1 MPLSPFSLKNQLSS
15 VSNGFWFLIIIIHLV
30 RFNLDSQRADIGRR
44 WRWDGSK
51 TNAEVFEF
59 WVFRKEVKVCNWE
72 VGSDGNGFKT
82 STMRLGADVI
92 VFSCYLTDMTL
103 TQSIGLQSYTFLTQS
118 GYDRIVVPMVHY
130 EFNFLTGCFD
140 PLQTSNENLSVIL
153 KWSPFSTE
161 EELLKQFEDVGS
173 HGTKVIIYNLWL
185 DEDGT
190 MELDIESDPED
201 ICIAWDGKGKVKEG
215 SRMAENEQHISNRL
229 KYSLRVISLLK
240 SIYILS

>member
-1 MPLSPFSLKNQLSS
+1 MKKEWKYEP
-15 VSNGFWFLIIIIHLV
+15 IM
-30 RFNLDSQRADIGRR
+30 LDSGGSIWIRRGLILGDNGGGMDPKPMRRCLSFGFSERSQSLQLGSRFRWKWLQNQYYEAWSRCHSFQLLFDRHDIDPKY
-44 WRWDGSK
+44 WS
-51 TNAEVFEF
+51 
-59 WVFRKEVKVCNWE
+59 
-72 VGSDGNGFKT
+72 
-82 STMRLGADVI
+82 
-92 VFSCYLTDMTL
+92 
-103 TQSIGLQSYTFLTQS
+103 SIIYILTQS
-118 GYDRIVVPMVHY
+118 GYDRIVVPMIHY

-215 SRMAENEQHISNRL
+215 SRMTENEQHIANRL